1 LQCVVRP
8 RGRFEAAGEHHFR
21 GKIML
26 QNPAID
32 VAIGLI
38 LMYLMLSLL
47 CTVVN
52 EYISTKL
59 NLRSK
64 TLRDALQKLIDD
76 PTLLKNFYE
85 HGLITS
91 SSQASGSGAQSLIQ
105 AAATWVGAYHSLKN
119 QVPPPT
125 TSGPATAT
133 PIEAEHPSYLAS
145 GTVALAL
152 LGSLVKQSGATTTIA
167 GVQTAIDA
175 LPVSKIKDAFQAT
188 MLKAGDDIDK
198 LQQGIATWFDD
209 SMDRLS
215 GAYKRKMK
223 WIAMLIGLAVAI
235 GFNADSFKV
244 ATTLWND
251 PDRRASIIGVAADI
265 AKNPPSSLQQADD
278 QKKTVDPAQVASQQQ
293 QPGCPPPGGLKQ
305 PCTAT
310 KPPSPDVGAA
320 IEQSERTLHSLP
332 IGWDC
337 PVKADG
343 SVDYVDCAK
352 AAVKDLTLVHFL
364 GWILTALALSLGA
377 PFWFDMLNK
386 FINLRGAGGKPQ
398 REDQK

>member
-1 LQCVVRP
+1 LHLALWVC
-8 RGRFEAAGEHHFR
+8 AAVLKQQAKAIFR
-21 GKIML
+21 RKIMF
-26 QNPAID
+26 QNAVID

-76 PTLLKNFYE
+76 PALLKNFYE

-91 SSQASGSGAQSLIQ
+91 SSQSSGSGAQSLLQ

-119 QVPPPT
+119 QVAPPT
-125 TSGPATAT
+125 ATGAAT
-133 PIEAEHPSYLAS
+133 VSPGAEAEHPSYLAS

-152 LGSLVKQSGATTTIA
+152 MGSLLKKTPGTQDVA
-167 GVQTAIDA
+167 GITAAINA
-175 LPVSKIKDAFQAT
+175 LTGPAGDPKIKDALKASV
-188 MLKAGDDIDK
+188 LKAGTDIDK

-223 WIAMLIGLAVAI
+223 WIAMLIGLLVAI
-235 GFNADSFKV
+235 AFNADSFNV

-251 PDRRASIIGVAADI
+251 PDRRASTVAI
-265 AKNPPSSLQQADD
+265 ATEAAKKPVPPS
-278 QKKTVDPAQVASQQQ
+278 T
-293 QPGCPPPGGLKQ
+293 QPTTEQGLRNAVTDTEKML
-305 PCTAT
+305 
-310 KPPSPDVGAA
+310 
-320 IEQSERTLHSLP
+320 RSLP
-332 IGWDC
+332 IGWNC
-337 PVKADG
+337 LAADG
-343 SVDYVDCAK
+343 SIGKCWEKLSWPSPVQ
-352 AAVKDLTLVHFL
+352 FL
-364 GWILTALALSLGA
+364 GWLLTAAALSLGA
-377 PFWFDMLNK
+377 PFWFDMLGK
-386 FINLRGAGGKPQ
+386 LINLRGAGAKPQ
-398 REDQK
+398 REDQKN